1 MTHIKVSII
10 IPVFNAEKYL
20 PECLDSLLQQTLTDI
35 EIICVDDSS
44 LDNSLRI
51 LKQYAVQDNRIIILK
66 QQNRGAGA
74 ARNHGLEHA
83 TGKYVYFM
91 DADDYC
97 DINLLKETYEKAE
110 ADQVDIVVFDFC
122 RFDEI
127 NGTVTNYDGMNRN
140 ALPKNKDIFSYLDA
154 PDKIC
159 SIVNPTPWNKLF
171 KREFLISNNLKYLT
185 LSTTNDI
192 TFATLSVIKARSFSY
207 INKVFYHYRIGLA
220 GSITQKKRNNLDNII
235 IAALTVYKEAQQLPY
250 YKVIENSVR
259 KFVIDNLF
267 VGLDRYA
274 GDKDT
279 QKYLE
284 YYNKMGA
291 IFCSHPLF
299 LGNIEFEKINL
310 KLAPRVIECQSFA
323 ISQNNYSYLPKIIV
337 SLTTYPKRIPTI
349 YKVIACLFRQTYKP
363 DKIILWLSE
372 EQFPNKENDIPWEL
386 QEYVDKGL
394 EIRFCEDDLR
404 SHKKY
409 LYAMKEFPEDIVIT
423 VDDDLLYPNNMVE
436 MLVKSYRSY
445 PHAVSAM
452 RTHLMCIE
460 RNGEISLY
468 SEWVKEYPNIVNTPC
483 MQLLATS
490 GAGTLF
496 PPHSLDEQVFNTEA
510 IKKLAYNAD
519 DLWLKIM
526 QVIKGTPVVLVQ
538 KRQEL
543 HYIEGTQDQ
552 TLWKTNINE
561 NDIQLDNI
569 LTYCSSELGICKQFL
584 LNCIFIDN
592 VTLYNEAL
600 KFQLDEVKKRNAII
614 IEDRKKLQIKFD
626 ESTKQK
632 NTLQTKLNEN
642 MKQKNA
648 LQAKL
653 DENTRQKNTLQTK
666 LDESTK
672 QKNILQAKVNESIKQ
687 KNTLQAKVVNATA
700 SMNAMQN
707 SYSFKIGRII
717 TYIPRKI
724 RGGVRCYQSHGLL
737 YTIKRTIEHF
747 GIDMGTGDLKK

>member
-1 MTHIKVSII
+1 MKTNIKVSVV
-10 IPVFNAEKYL
+10 IPVYNADDYL
-20 PECLDSLLQQTLTDI
+20 QECLDSLLNQTLTAF
-35 EIICVDDSS
+35 EIICIDDGS
-44 LDNSLRI
+44 LDTSLSI
-51 LKQYAVQDNRIIILK
+51 LDQYALKDDRITVLK
-66 QQNRGAGA
+66 QQNEGAGA
-74 ARNHGLEHA
+74 ARNLGLAHA
-83 TGKYVYFM
+83 SGKYVYFM

-127 NGTVTNYDGMNRN
+127 NGTVTNYNGMNRN
-140 ALPKNKDIFSYLDA
+140 ALPKNKEIFSYLDA
-154 PDKIC
+154 PNRIC

-171 KREFLISNNLKYLT
+171 NRDFLIRNNLKYLT

-207 INKVFYHYRIGLA
+207 INKVLYHYRIGLA

-235 IAALTVYKEAQQLPY
+235 IAALTVDKEAQQLPY
-250 YKVIENSVR
+250 YKLIKNSVR

-284 YYNKMGA
+284 YYKKMGA

-310 KLAPRVIECQSFA
+310 KLAPRVQECKSFA
-323 ISQNNYSYLPKIIV
+323 ISQSNYSYLPKIIV
-337 SLTTYPKRIPTI
+337 SLTTYPKRMPTI
-349 YKVIACLFRQTYKP
+349 YKVIASLFRQTYKP

-372 EQFPNKENDIPWEL
+372 DQFPAKENEIPWEL

-394 EIRFCEDDLR
+394 EIRFCEDDMR

-409 LYAMKEFPEDIVIT
+409 LYAMKEFPEDIVVT

-436 MLVKSYRSY
+436 ILVKSYLTY
-445 PHAVSAM
+445 PNAVSAM
-452 RTHLMCIE
+452 RTHLMCIT
-460 RNGEISLY
+460 RDGEISLY
-468 SEWVKEYPNIVNTPC
+468 DEWIKEYPNIVNTPC

-496 PPHSLDEQVFNTEA
+496 PPHSLDEHAFNTEA
-510 IKKLAYNAD
+510 IKKLTYNAD

-538 KRQEL
+538 KQQRL
-543 HYIEGTQDQ
+543 HYIEGTQEQ
-552 TLWKTNINE
+552 TLWKTNIHE

-569 LTYCSSELGICKQFL
+569 LSYCYSELGISKQFL
-584 LNCIFIDN
+584 LNTIFINN
-592 VTLYNEAL
+592 VTLFNEAI
-600 KFQLDEVKKRNAII
+600 KSQLDDVKKRNIQI
-614 IEDRKKLQIKFD
+614 VKKSKKLQTEVVKA
-626 ESTKQK
+626 TAG
-632 NTLQTKLNEN
+632 
-642 MKQKNA
+642 MNA
-648 LQAKL
+648 LK
-653 DENTRQKNTLQTK
+653 
-666 LDESTK
+666 
-672 QKNILQAKVNESIKQ
+672 
-687 KNTLQAKVVNATA
+687 
-700 SMNAMQN
+700 N
-707 SYSFKIGRII
+707 SYSFKIGRAI
-717 TYIPRKI
+717 TFVPRKLRNGI
-724 RGGVRCYQSHGLL
+724 RCYRSHGMV

-747 GIDMGTGDLKK
+747 GIDMGTGDFKK